1 LDRVKLRTYLVYG
14 GSLGIL
20 VLVGLGILVSGLDPA
35 AKTAW
40 LLGLVLA
47 ATLAL
52 VLVLVRRMR
61 YLRLSQAA
69 MKRRYRKLTVRDP
82 GMKLLANMGQVH
94 QDLAGRPLR
103 RLWVF
108 SYTAMDTEYLLLRYR
123 PEELEGTEVRVLVR
137 GQTNGDCDWRV
148 PVNPEL
154 REKRKKEI
162 EVHAAT
168 LMTHR
173 HFIRM
178 AHQQPNPKPLSSVM
192 RHYDFEPPVR
202 FMMATDREGRVF
214 GYFGFYALVDEG
226 RGKDYNG
233 WNGPVVRVDSSTD
246 YGKGLLRDMEAWF
259 DNYWRLQA

>member
-1 LDRVKLRTYLVYG
+1 MKLRNHLVHG
-14 GSLGIL
+14 GSLGLL
-20 VLVGLGILVSGLDPA
+20 VLAGLVVLASGISPA
-35 AKTAW
+35 AKAAW
-40 LLGLVLA
+40 LMGLALAAVLTLTAVLA
-47 ATLAL
+47 
-52 VLVLVRRMR
+52 RRIKE
-61 YLRLSQAA
+61 LKLTQAA
-69 MKRRYRKLTVRDP
+69 LKRRYRKAAVRDP
-82 GMKLLANMGQVH
+82 GIKLLANMGLVH

-108 SYTAMDTEYLLLRYR
+108 SYTPLDTEYLLFKYR
-123 PEELEGTEVRVLVR
+123 PEDLENAEVRILVR
-137 GQTNGDCDWRV
+137 GQTNGDCGWMV
-148 PVNPEL
+148 PANPEL
-154 REKRKKEI
+154 VEKRKKEI

-178 AHQQPNPKPLSSVM
+178 AHQQPSPKPLSAVM

-202 FMMATDREGRVF
+202 FMMVTDGDGRSF

-246 YGKGLLRDMEAWF
+246 YGKGLLRDLEAWF
-259 DNYWRLQA
+259 DNYWRLQG